1 MDDIVFN
8 SGRIPLL
15 FILGFWRHVY
25 KRFPLKYDPQYWG
38 MVLPFGMYIVCTFQ
52 LSKAIDFQ
60 PLLVIPRYFIYI
72 ALAGWIAV
80 SLGLIWKLT
89 FNRQA
94 G

>member
-1 MDDIVFN
+1 
-8 SGRIPLL
+8 
-15 FILGFWRHVY
+15 
-25 KRFPLKYDPQYWG
+25 

-60 PLLVIPRYFIYI
+60 PLLVIPRYFIYL